1 MTYIQVA
8 GHRVW
13 HEVSGD
19 GEPVVLLHGDLAI
32 ASSFAGQV
40 PALVAAGRRV
50 YVPERRAHGHTPDIP
65 GPLTYE
71 LMAEDTIAYLDQE
84 FGRSVPLIG
93 WSGGAVVALLVAMRR
108 PDLVERMALIGQ
120 YYNAS
125 GQTLPPGR
133 LEEMFRSPELMQF
146 LRQSYDPFSPDGP
159 GHFEVVYDKALH
171 MFATEPE
178 LDLSDFGAINVPT
191 LVIQGDRDFVTLEHS
206 QQVVAALPDARLAVL
221 PGTHGLPLESPETLN
236 PLLISFLR
244 GEVGARNLF

>member
-1 MTYIQVA
+1 M
-8 GHRVW
+8 
-13 HEVSGD
+13 
-19 GEPVVLLHGDLAI
+19 LLHGDLAI

-65 GPLTYE
+65 GPLTYG